1 MINVRT
7 LKALKTRENNS
18 IVIKNGKIT
27 TYKSGYLIPTKTDS
41 TFSENIAI
49 DIIKKF
55 SKKAIVEIRYNS
67 GVFIITEMKR
77 ELTKVNSINA
87 AEAVGASFITKN
99 GINSLEFIR

>member
-7 LKALKTRENNS
+7 LKALRTRENNS

-27 TYKSGYLIPTKTDS
+27 TYKSGYLIPIQTDS
-41 TFSENIAI
+41 TFSESIAI
-49 DIIKKF
+49 DIVKKF
-55 SKKAIVEIRYNS
+55 NSKAIVEIRYNN
-67 GVFIITEMKR
+67 GVFIITEMRR
-77 ELTKVNSINA
+77 ELTKGSSINA